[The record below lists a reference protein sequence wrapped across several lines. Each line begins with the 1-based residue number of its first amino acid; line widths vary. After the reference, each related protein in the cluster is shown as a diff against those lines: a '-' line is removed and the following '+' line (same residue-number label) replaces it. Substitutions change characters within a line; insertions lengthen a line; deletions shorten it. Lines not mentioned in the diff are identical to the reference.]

1 MSDPSDTDQSRLSG
15 NSLSSQGFLERARQ
29 KASGDTIILPGHVP
43 AVADTI
49 QGLDHFFKNADSPW
63 TCSRCGCVFVPGEYR
78 ITYWHDDGQSDAEA
92 VAYCAT
98 CQTGI
103 SRKRPLRA
111 GGLLRGG
118 TVVAEGVINGV
129 RVLSGMVPPP
139 VPQGARPAWTGWV
152 QLTPLATATDQM
164 LLQHEVRCTVCRRL
178 GAAVSLNSRAYIE
191 IVHELGC
198 VVGAQSYID
207 VEEIRQEVAR

>member
-49 QGLDHFFKNADSPW
+49 QGLDHFFKNPDSPW

-111 GGLLRGG
+111 GALLTGNK
-118 TVVAEGVINGV
+118 VVTEGVINGV

-139 VPQGARPAWTGWV
+139 VPGPLRAAWIGWV
-152 QLTPLATATDQM
+152 KLTPLAPSSDQD
-164 LLQHEVRCTVCRRL
+164 LLACEVRCGNCRRL
-178 GAAVSLNSRAYIE
+178 GAVVSLNSRAYIE
-191 IVHELGC
+191 IVHADGC
-198 VVGAQSYID
+198 AVGAQSYID
-207 VEEIRQEVAR
+207 VAEIRQEVAR